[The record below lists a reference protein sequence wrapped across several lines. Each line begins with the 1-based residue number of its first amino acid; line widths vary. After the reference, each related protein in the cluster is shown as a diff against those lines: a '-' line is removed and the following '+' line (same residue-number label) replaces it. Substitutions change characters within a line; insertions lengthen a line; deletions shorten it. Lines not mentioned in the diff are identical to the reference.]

1 MQCCK
6 TKNSFLLK
14 AEENTGKNKKSEKK
28 NREIAFFLFFTS
40 RV

>member
-14 AEENTGKNKKSEKK
+14 AEENTGKKSKKE